1 MKKILVVDWL
11 DKYGGAERV
20 LTSLNKSF
28 NFSRCYTLINNMSEE
43 NLKKVFQHNDIEII
57 ESPLKL
63 LKSKFRYLFFLFP
76 YFISNLSQEK
86 NKCLIISSSFAVG
99 KGFRSKKNQL
109 HICYFQAR
117 NQRYIWDEENI
128 YFTKLQAFILNPI
141 LYLLRKIDIRQSK
154 RPDFIVANSFFVKD
168 WIKKHYKIDCE
179 VIYPPVDTKLFK
191 LEKNKSGYYIT
202 TARLEPYKRIDLIV
216 DAFNN
221 INEELYIVGDGST
234 KKSLKAKANENIK
247 FYDFLDAESVMN
259 LVSKAKAFIHAGIED
274 FGIAPVEAQSCGTP
288 VIAFNKGGV
297 SETVV
302 DGKTGVL
309 FEYQTAGAILD
320 AIKRFNKIKF
330 NYRLISEHAANYS
343 EEKFISNVKK
353 YVESKLHNLKD
364 NNEKEKG

>member
-20 LTSLNKSF
+20 LTSLNKSY

-57 ESPLKL
+57 ESMLKL

-86 NKCLIISSSFAVG
+86 NKCLIISSSFAVA

-141 LYLLRKIDIRQSK
+141 LSLLRKIDIRQSK

-216 DAFNN
+216 EAFNN

-247 FYDFLDAESVMN
+247 FYDFLDALSVMN
-259 LVSKAKAFIHAGIED
+259 LVSKAKAFIHA
-274 FGIAPVEAQSCGTP
+274 
-288 VIAFNKGGV
+288 
-297 SETVV
+297 
-302 DGKTGVL
+302 
-309 FEYQTAGAILD
+309 
-320 AIKRFNKIKF
+320 R
-330 NYRLISEHAANYS
+330 
-343 EEKFISNVKK
+343 
-353 YVESKLHNLKD
+353 
-364 NNEKEKG
+364 

>member
-1 MKKILVVDWL
+1 M
-11 DKYGGAERV
+11 
-20 LTSLNKSF
+20 
-28 NFSRCYTLINNMSEE
+28 
-43 NLKKVFQHNDIEII
+43 
-57 ESPLKL
+57 
-63 LKSKFRYLFFLFP
+63 
-76 YFISNLSQEK
+76 K
-86 NKCLIISSSFAVG
+86 NKCLIISSSFAVA

-141 LYLLRKIDIRQSK
+141 LYLLRKLILDNQKTRFHCSK
-154 RPDFIVANSFFVKD
+154 FFFCKD
-168 WIKKHYKIDCE
+168 WIKKYYKIDCD

-288 VIAFNKGGV
+288 VIAFNRGV
-297 SETVV
+297 FQKLLLMEKQVFF
-302 DGKTGVL
+302 L
-309 FEYQTAGAILD
+309 N
-320 AIKRFNKIKF
+320 IKLLAQF
-330 NYRLISEHAANYS
+330 
-343 EEKFISNVKK
+343 
-353 YVESKLHNLKD
+353 
-364 NNEKEKG
+364 